1 MIRHRS
7 LWCRVALAG
16 VLASTVVAPVAAQLF
31 GIVFDPENYANAV
44 LRYEQLRQ
52 QFTELVMMYTQ
63 IRSQYE
69 LLVEQA
75 RQLPVAMG
83 ARYRT
88 VSTPWSILVAP
99 HRYGTT
105 TGWVGAAN
113 TGQSATTAV
122 AAATEAMGAY
132 TDLSRLAADEAA
144 RVRTRYDRIELTD
157 ATVAHDLEALGTIRS
172 HQPSV
177 EQVVR
182 NLESD
187 AFSDASDF
195 NTEIAVLNK
204 INATAVTSARLTHDM
219 NNILISLLEQQLID
233 AITRRDA
240 TVEGV
245 NAHIAFVA
253 EARPLLDQT
262 TAHTTEAL
270 TAFRIP

>member
-1 MIRHRS
+1 
-7 LWCRVALAG
+7 
-16 VLASTVVAPVAAQLF
+16 
-31 GIVFDPENYANAV
+31 
-44 LRYEQLRQ
+44 
-52 QFTELVMMYTQ
+52 
-63 IRSQYE
+63 
-69 LLVEQA
+69 
-75 RQLPVAMG
+75 
-83 ARYRT
+83 
-88 VSTPWSILVAP
+88 
-99 HRYGTT
+99 
-105 TGWVGAAN
+105 
-113 TGQSATTAV
+113 V

-132 TDLSRLAADEAA
+132 ADLSRLAADEAA